1 MSTAPFA
8 DETARET
15 SFRQFLDAH
24 LDQEMLR
31 FTTAGSVD
39 DGKSTLIGRLL
50 HDTKSV
56 YEDQL
61 ASIRASR
68 VNRSGGA
75 VDLSLLTDGLKA
87 EREQGITI
95 DVAYRY
101 FSTTRRKFIIADT
114 PGHEQYTRNMATGA
128 STAEVAIVLIDARA
142 FLKAGSL
149 LPQSRRHTYI
159 ASLLRIPHVVA
170 AVNKMDLA
178 GYSEDAFNAVR
189 SEFTSLAGRLGLRS
203 VEIIPVSAL
212 AGDNVVERSAAM
224 PWYQGPTLLEYLET
238 VPLTVG
244 EAAAD
249 PLRFPVQL
257 VVRPDAA
264 FRGFAGRVERGEVR
278 PGQRVRAL
286 PSGRVTQVK
295 SIVTYDGEL
304 KSATYPRSVTLELED
319 EIDLSRGEM
328 LVADSAAEPSI
339 STAFRAMVVW
349 MHEQPLTV
357 GGSYFAKHTTR
368 LVRSTVRAIR
378 YRVDVNSAEHHDAT
392 GLQMNDIAEVEFDT
406 SLPLFFDPYA
416 ESREMG
422 ALILIDPVSNATVGA
437 AMIVASLQ
445 PASPELAPPV
455 VTAAAAAAAPASA
468 PAFIWLRGQPVAAGE
483 LRRNLNERGR
493 NAVLLDDPLIPEASL
508 PSAVRA
514 LQLGGLTAISSLAE
528 LSDSTVAALRQIAGA
543 AFFERVADVLTWE
556 GGTEPAEPG
565 KVQPWVPDRQEEP

>member
-1 MSTAPFA
+1 MQEAT
-8 DETARET
+8 RELG
-15 SFRQFLDAH
+15 FRAFLDAH
-24 LDQEMLR
+24 LEQEMLR

-101 FSTTRRKFIIADT
+101 FSTAKRKFIIADT

-128 STAEVAIVLIDARA
+128 STADVAIVLIDAKA
-142 FLKAGSL
+142 FLKLGKL

-170 AVNKMDLA
+170 AVNKMDLVD
-178 GYSEDAFNAVR
+178 YSAEVFDEICA
-189 SEFTSLAGRLGLRS
+189 EFTALAKQLGLKS
-203 VEIIPVSAL
+203 VEVIPVSAL
-212 AGDNVVERSAAM
+212 VGDNVVERSAVM
-224 PWYQGPTLLEYLET
+224 GWYQGPTLLEYLET
-238 VPLTVG
+238 IPLTIA
-244 EAAAD
+244 EAAAG

-257 VVRPDAA
+257 VVRPNAE

-278 PGQRVRAL
+278 PGMRVKAL
-286 PSGRVTQVK
+286 PSGRVTTVK

-304 KSATYPRSVTLELED
+304 GVASFPRNVTVELQD

-328 LVADSAAEPSI
+328 LVAETQTAPQV

-349 MHEQPLTV
+349 MHEQPLVAGRT
-357 GGSYFAKHTTR
+357 YLAKHTTR
-368 LVRSTVRAIR
+368 VVRATVRAIR
-378 YRVDVNSAEHHDAT
+378 YRVDIQSTEHRESAQ
-392 GLQMNDIAEVEFDT
+392 LQMNDIAEVEFDT
-406 SLPLFFDPYA
+406 SLPLFFDAYS

-422 ALILIDPVSNATVGA
+422 ALILIDPVTNATVGA
-437 AMIVASLQ
+437 AMILAATQPLDAASTRMK
-445 PASPELAPPV
+445 
-455 VTAAAAAAAPASA
+455 TAA
-468 PAFIWLRGQPVAAGE
+468 FFWLRGLPGEAAA
-483 LRRNLNERGR
+483 LRERLRERGR
-493 NAVLLDDPLIPEASL
+493 AAVIIDDPLILEGSL
-508 PSAVRA
+508 AGAVRA
-514 LQLGGLTAISSLAE
+514 LQLADVTAISARAELSESAIAAVKEAAGEAYFESLAE
-528 LSDSTVAALRQIAGA
+528 AA
-543 AFFERVADVLTWE
+543 TWLDK
-556 GGTEPAEPG
+556 PSNP
-565 KVQPWVPDRQEEP
+565 EEAR